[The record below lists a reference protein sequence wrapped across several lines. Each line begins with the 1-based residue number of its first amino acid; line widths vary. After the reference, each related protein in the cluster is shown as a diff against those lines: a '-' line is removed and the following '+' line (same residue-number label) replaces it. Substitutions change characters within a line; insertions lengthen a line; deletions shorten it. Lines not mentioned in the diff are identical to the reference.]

1 MTGRDRGN
9 ASVGIRVSIVIFQF
23 AKVVEMIIAALAI
36 LVARSFNPMF
46 FQPCPGWKVLRAT
59 WIIADVVTRGIR
71 FMSVLKSW
79 PRSKRVV
86 ASFAVGHDLR
96 AEVIQVLG
104 STSIFTPPND
114 WRAVRIQCISR
125 RTCQWQPAHSH
136 QVEVHSTNQYDPPPL
151 RAANKGY
158 PRITGHC
165 FRIGGTT
172 FYLISGVPPDMV
184 KKFLE
189 YWRYLD
195 SDYLGAIHIE
205 MAPLDPHTQHRFVRK
220 PA

>member
-1 MTGRDRGN
+1 MTRRDRGN
-9 ASVGIRVSIVIFQF
+9 VSMGIRVSIVIFHF
-23 AKVVEMIIAALAI
+23 AKIVEMIIAALEI
-36 LVARSFNPMF
+36 WVARTFNPMF

-71 FMSVLKSW
+71 FMSVKTRSW

-104 STSIFTPPND
+104 STGIHPLMIDVQWGYSAYRDEHASGNLLTLTRSKFI
-114 WRAVRIQCISR
+114 R
-125 RTCQWQPAHSH
+125 RVNTI
-136 QVEVHSTNQYDPPPL
+136 L

-189 YWRYLD
+189 YWRCLD

-205 MAPLDPHTQHRFVRK
+205 MVPLDPHNQHRFFRK